1 MIQKYFGFAYFAMTG
16 LETSRHRINQSD
28 AKRKSIMTWTFAFLN
43 NLGALLLVTR
53 LSLHL
58 DRWHGYQPVPG
69 VQSPR
74 GKVESD
80 CLKRLRAL
88 SFLYF
93 QHPCAPLCATIAI
106 VRLFRSALFAERLEQ
121 ASRTAAI
128 AIKLTFSNS
137 SEDCCK
143 LLAFMLAW
151 IYVYLSIWGYFSGDK
166 M

>member
-1 MIQKYFGFAYFAMTG
+1 MIQKYFGFAYFSMTG

-28 AKRKSIMTWTFAFLN
+28 AKRKSIMTWPSAFLN

-93 QHPCAPLCATIAI
+93 QHPTIALFVYFAPLY
-106 VRLFRSALFAERLEQ
+106 
-121 ASRTAAI
+121 SRTAAI
-128 AIKLTFSNS
+128 AIKPTFFSNS
-137 SEDCCK
+137 SEDYCK
-143 LLAFMLAW
+143 FFAFLLAW
-151 IYVYLSIWGYFSGDK
+151 IYVYLSILGYFSGDK

>member
-16 LETSRHRINQSD
+16 LETSCHRINQSD
-28 AKRKSIMTWTFAFLN
+28 AKRKSIMTWPSAFLN

-80 CLKRLRAL
+80 CLKRLRTL

-93 QHPCAPLCATIAI
+93 QHPCAPLSRCSFISLRFIRWT
-106 VRLFRSALFAERLEQ
+106 
-121 ASRTAAI
+121 SRTGFTDRGHSNQANFL
-128 AIKLTFSNS
+128 KLFGGFFAS
-137 SEDCCK
+137 
-143 LLAFMLAW
+143 LLAW

>member
-1 MIQKYFGFAYFAMTG
+1 MRPIVNCDENDPEILWFCLLRYDW
-16 LETSRHRINQSD
+16 SRNLAPSYQPIRCKTKIC
-28 AKRKSIMTWTFAFLN
+28 KTWLFAFLN

-74 GKVESD
+74 EKVESD

-93 QHPCAPLCATIAI
+93 QHPCAPLSRCSFISLRFIRWT
-106 VRLFRSALFAERLEQ
+106 
-121 ASRTAAI
+121 SRTGF
-128 AIKLTFSNS
+128 TDRGHSNQANFL
-137 SEDCCK
+137 K
-143 LLAFMLAW
+143 LLGGL
-151 IYVYLSIWGYFSGDK
+151 L
-166 M
+166 

>member
-1 MIQKYFGFAYFAMTG
+1 MRPIVNCDENDPEILWFCLLRYDW
-16 LETSRHRINQSD
+16 SRNLAPSYQPIRCKTKIN
-28 AKRKSIMTWTFAFLN
+28 MTWPFAFLN

-93 QHPCAPLCATIAI
+93 QHPCAPLSRCSFISLRFIRWT
-106 VRLFRSALFAERLEQ
+106 
-121 ASRTAAI
+121 SRTGFTDRGHSNQANFL
-128 AIKLTFSNS
+128 KLFGG
-137 SEDCCK
+137 
-143 LLAFMLAW
+143 LL
-151 IYVYLSIWGYFSGDK
+151 
-166 M
+166 